1 MLYFSAVDDI
11 DIDIN
16 KMFKNWIGTHLL
28 PLQVII
34 AVSINHWF
42 PFVLIIYY
50 QFKTHCTTH
59 TCSLLSEVLPMSPI
73 IVKNR
78 NCQSFGCM
86 IICLVYSNFPVLYCC
101 NFYIANLEVNIL
113 THLYHTVFVI
123 KLLFLHKYLSFDVIQ
138 WRFHQYVWGEETSPK

>member
-1 MLYFSAVDDI
+1 M
-11 DIDIN
+11 
-16 KMFKNWIGTHLL
+16 
-28 PLQVII
+28 
-34 AVSINHWF
+34 VSFCCSIFW
-42 PFVLIIYY
+42 LIIYY
-50 QFKTHCTTH
+50 QFKTRWTMH

-101 NFYIANLEVNIL
+101 NFYIANVYTARWNPNSLWTLFFFPQKNSLEVNIL